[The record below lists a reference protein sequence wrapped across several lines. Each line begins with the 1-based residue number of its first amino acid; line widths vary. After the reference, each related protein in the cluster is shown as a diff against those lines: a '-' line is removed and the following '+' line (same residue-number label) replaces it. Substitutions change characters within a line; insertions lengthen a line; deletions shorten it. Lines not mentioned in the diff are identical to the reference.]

1 MKTLFNAHLAHI
13 QEIVKEALSCC
24 RLDGIWIYAGKADNY
39 FLDDQSKPFHINPF
53 FNYVV
58 PMPQAEGSWVFLDGY
73 SKPKL
78 YFYQPKDYWYF
89 VEALPND
96 FWCNQFEWEIFT
108 QPEQVQQLVNSRTNC
123 GFIGEDEL
131 LAKSLGFFSINDRKL
146 LNILSYY
153 RAYKTEYEVECI
165 FQAQKPALLGHH
177 AAKQAFLAGKSEFE
191 INLAYLQASEQSDL
205 NVPYGNIVALNEHSA
220 VLHYN
225 RLANKTPNQVRSF
238 LIDAGATYLG
248 YASDI
253 TRTYQ
258 QESND
263 LFVYLLQGMEQ
274 IKQDIIAELQ
284 VGYNYLTYH
293 TQVQQRVAELLH
305 HSGLVKLPATQIFEE
320 GINRAFLPHGLGH
333 FLGLQVHDIGGWQQ
347 NKRGAIKRPPEVYP
361 SLRCTRELAEGMVLT
376 IEPGLYFIDLLL
388 QPWRTHPL
396 ADKFDWQAI
405 EILKGFGGIRT
416 EDNIV
421 MRTNGAENL
430 TVKMQQQL
438 NLS

>member
-1 MKTLFNAHLAHI
+1 MKTLFGAHLAHI
-13 QEIVKEALSCC
+13 QEIIKEALSCC
-24 RLDGIWIYAGKADNY
+24 RLDGIWIHAGQASPY
-39 FLDDQSKPFHINPF
+39 FLDDQTKPFRINPL

-89 VEALPND
+89 VETLPND

-108 QPEQVQQLVNSRTNC
+108 QPEQIQLIVNSRTNC
-123 GFIGEDEL
+123 GFIGEDEK

-146 LNILSYY
+146 LNILNYY
-153 RAYKTEYEVECI
+153 RAYKTEFEIECL
-165 FQAQKPALLGHH
+165 FQAQKPALLGHQ
-177 AAKQAFLAGKSEFE
+177 AAKQAFELGKSEFE

-205 NVPYGNIVALNEHSA
+205 TVPYGNIIALNEHGA

-225 RLANKTPNQVRSF
+225 RLDRNVPKIVKSF

-258 QESND
+258 QEPHD
-263 LFVYLLQGMEQ
+263 LFAHLLQGMEQ
-274 IKQDIIAELQ
+274 IKQEIIADLQ
-284 VGYNYLTYH
+284 TGYNYLTYH
-293 TQVQQRVAELLH
+293 TQLQQRISQLLH
-305 HSGLVKLPATQIFEE
+305 DSELIKLSAEQIFEL
-320 GINRAFLPHGLGH
+320 GISRAFLPHGLGH
-333 FLGLQVHDIGGWQQ
+333 LLGLQVHDIGGWQQ

-388 QPWRTHPL
+388 QPWRMHEV
-396 ADKFDWQAI
+396 AHQFDWAAI
-405 EILKGFGGIRT
+405 ELLKSFGGIRT

-421 MRTNGAENL
+421 MRADKAENL

-438 NLS
+438 GMN